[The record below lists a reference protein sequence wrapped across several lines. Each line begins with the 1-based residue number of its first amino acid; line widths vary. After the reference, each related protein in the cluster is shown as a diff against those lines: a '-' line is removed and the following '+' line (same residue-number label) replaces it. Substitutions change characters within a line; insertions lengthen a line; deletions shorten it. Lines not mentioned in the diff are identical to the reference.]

1 MEDENTMEVMIGRVI
16 RDLRRRD
23 HLTQKELAD
32 RIGVTE
38 QAVSKWETDR
48 ACPDVSLMRPIAR
61 QFDVSL
67 DQLFGVEAI

>member
-48 ACPDVSLMRPIAR
+48 ACPDVSLMVPLAR
-61 QFDVSL
+61 QFGVSL